1 MKLLITG
8 ASGFLGGRA
17 AAMLGDRFEVLA
29 PGHAQLEITDREA
42 VRRYFREAR
51 PDLVFHCAAM
61 SDVGQCEREPER
73 SRRINI
79 DGARNIAGAA
89 SEIGAK
95 CLLCSSDQVY
105 AGSAVMEAHREDE
118 AVEPAPLYGREKL
131 SAERECLA
139 VNPDAVLLRLTWM
152 YDTETIVPG
161 EKSDFF
167 RGLLARRKEGA
178 PLRYSLH
185 DRRGL
190 TYVRDVVRN
199 LVPAFEL
206 PGGVYN
212 FGSPNTLPVG
222 RTMAETVREILRRAD
237 LNPSAVEGDPG
248 ATPSAERN
256 LCMDPAKLESYGIRF
271 PETSERIG
279 ELLAGARLS
288 L

>member
-212 FGSPNTLPVG
+212 FGSPNTLPV
-222 RTMAETVREILRRAD
+222 
-237 LNPSAVEGDPG
+237 
-248 ATPSAERN
+248 
-256 LCMDPAKLESYGIRF
+256 
-271 PETSERIG
+271 
-279 ELLAGARLS
+279 
-288 L
+288 